1 MESKDLWDLESAM
14 KVLAHDSVDSKLW
27 AEAVEWLMLYGPPEI
42 RQMLL
47 DASTTATNTS
57 FPHLKPSHY
66 TPDGQAC
73 YNIGELAKSLG
84 INEDEAKKILKQKEE
99 EHQFQQLIDEDETGI
114 VH

>member
-1 MESKDLWDLESAM
+1 MESKGLWDLESAM
-14 KVLAHDSVDSKLW
+14 KVLAHDSVDSKVW
-27 AEAVEWLMLYGPPEI
+27 AEAVEWLILYGPPEI

-57 FPHLKPSHY
+57 FPQLKPSHY
-66 TPDGQAC
+66 TPDGQAF

-84 INEDEAKKILKQKEE
+84 IKEDEAKTILKKKEE
-99 EHQFQQLIDEDETGI
+99 EHHSQQFIDEDENGF